1 MIEFALEG
9 KHILIFQK
17 HGEFALL
24 PLDKYPALVIRCIQS
39 INGIFQFCKDRRLL
53 DVCNQLL
60 RNPESIINFTN
71 SMAFLSQLDPSK
83 RLKP

>member
-1 MIEFALEG
+1 MEG
-9 KHILIFQK
+9 KSILVFQK

-24 PLDKYPALVIRCIQS
+24 PLDKYPALVIRCIDA
-39 INGIFQFCKDRRLL
+39 IECIYRFCKERKIL
-53 DVCNQLL
+53 DIGIQLL

-71 SMAFLSQLDPSK
+71 AMTFLSQLDPSK